1 MLKLRMCCTLYR
13 GTLRACFFCHRKYHE
28 TKSSMLFFLDWL
40 EFLFRT
46 LQRNWHHE
54 AISRWPYLQE
64 IRRFSLCHSHGH
76 TYLTKLTIDV
86 YDIWCF
92 FTIFFTF
99 YKNVPLIFLFPKCTE
114 HTMFG
119 CLHFPGSVFI
129 HSWYPLPIYL
139 IGHPTTYIQLQTL
152 SGKKRLQENVINLP
166 FEDAICV
173 KSGESF

>member
-1 MLKLRMCCTLYR
+1 MLHPLSWYSPGL
-13 GTLRACFFCHRKYHE
+13 FFCHRKYHE
-28 TKSSMLFFLDWL
+28 TKSSMLFFLAWL

-46 LQRNWHHE
+46 LHRNWHHE

-86 YDIWCF
+86 YYLWCF
-92 FTIFFTF
+92 LPIF
-99 YKNVPLIFLFPKCTE
+99 YILQKCANSFLFPKCTE

-119 CLHFPGSVFI
+119 CLHFPGNVFI
-129 HSWYPLPIYL
+129 HSWFLPIYL

-152 SGKKRLQENVINLP
+152 SRKKRLPENVINLP

-173 KSGESF
+173 KSGESLEVLSH

>member
-86 YDIWCF
+86 YDLWCF
-92 FTIFFTF
+92 FHFFTF
-99 YKNVPLIFLFPKCTE
+99 YKNVPKVFLFPKCTE

-129 HSWYPLPIYL
+129 HSWFLPIYL